1 MAPRDG
7 IGSSDRHPIALNA
20 TISTCYQRIMP
31 ALSHGNVLP
40 FVLPLET
47 GTGASARRGIGVS
60 VDQPAPRLG
69 S

>member
-7 IGSSDRHPIALNA
+7 IGSSDRHPIALIA
-20 TISTCYQRIMP
+20 TIPVSYQRIRP

-40 FVLPLET
+40 FVLPFET
-47 GTGASARRGIGVS
+47 GMGASARRGIGGN
-60 VDQPAPRLG
+60 VDRPDPRLG

>member
-7 IGSSDRHPIALNA
+7 IGSSDRHPIALIA
-20 TISTCYQRIMP
+20 TISVCYQRIRP
-31 ALSHGNVLP
+31 VLSHGNVLP